1 MTDRDV
7 DLNKIKL
14 RGFPVQNKHGMGNKV
29 PPQRSKEIKSWIQF
43 LEHLNLIQ
51 IV

>member
-29 PPQRSKEIKSWIQF
+29 PPQRSKVRS
-43 LEHLNLIQ
+43 NLGFSFWNI
-51 IV
+51 